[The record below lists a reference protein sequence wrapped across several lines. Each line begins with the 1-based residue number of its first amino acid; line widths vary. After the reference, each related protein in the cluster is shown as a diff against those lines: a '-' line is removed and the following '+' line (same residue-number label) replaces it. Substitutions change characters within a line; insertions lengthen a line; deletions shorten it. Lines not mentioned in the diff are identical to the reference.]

1 MASKIQRLV
10 SQARATFRKVGEEP
24 SFSDEMKELKE
35 VVRRGLGRRAVSS
48 FYPHS
53 N

>member
-35 VVRRGLGRRAVSS
+35 VVRRTRPESRSLIIPA
-48 FYPHS
+48 
-53 N
+53 